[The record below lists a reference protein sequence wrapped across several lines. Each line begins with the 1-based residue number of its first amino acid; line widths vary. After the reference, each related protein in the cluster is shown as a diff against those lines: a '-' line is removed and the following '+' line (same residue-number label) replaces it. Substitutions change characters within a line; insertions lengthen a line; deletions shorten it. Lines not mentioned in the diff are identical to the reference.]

1 MKQAVDC
8 DLFLYANDS
17 CLVQH
22 KDVKEIER
30 KLNKNFS
37 DVCYWFVDNKLSIH
51 FGEDKAKCMLFG
63 TKHRLNKVSSLDIK
77 YSEIYIKQYHTV
89 TYLGCSLD
97 ETLSRESMAL
107 KVINNINSRL
117 RFLYR
122 KNRFLPPPL
131 RRLLC
136 NSLIKPYFDYTCSA
150 CYTQKQSPRGV
161 ARKGVLKICS
171 KFTRE
176 HSCGSAISIKLF
188 CKFAAYFQNTF
199 S

>member
-8 DLFLYANDS
+8 DLFLYANGS

-37 DVCYWFVDNKLSIH
+37 DVCYWFADNKLSIH

-89 TYLGCSLD
+89 TYW
-97 ETLSRESMAL
+97 M
-107 KVINNINSRL
+107 
-117 RFLYR
+117 
-122 KNRFLPPPL
+122 
-131 RRLLC
+131 
-136 NSLIKPYFDYTCSA
+136 
-150 CYTQKQSPRGV
+150 
-161 ARKGVLKICS
+161 
-171 KFTRE
+171 
-176 HSCGSAISIKLF
+176 KLF
-188 CKFAAYFQNTF
+188 LGSQWL
-199 S
+199 